1 MKKRYIFYAL
11 LAMGLAYLV
20 YYRIGQNRK
29 QAEGGPGGRGAAGAK
44 GGPGGAGGGMRV
56 DGIVARRQDFNN
68 QLEVTGTIDANE
80 SVQLQSEVP
89 GLITKIN
96 FQEGSVVKKGT
107 MLVQINNR
115 DILAQLQEALTKQKL
130 SATNENRAKQLLAK
144 GAISQEEYDTS
155 LADLRSLQAQT
166 QLIRTQLAR
175 TSIYAPFNGRV
186 GLRNVSQGGYLT
198 PGTVIAN
205 LVNTD
210 PVKITFSVPE
220 KYTGRIRTGSTISFH
235 TDASEKN
242 YTGTVF
248 AIEPGINTQ
257 TRTLQIRARAANP
270 GNELLPGSFARIQIT
285 LERIPNAILVP
296 TEAIVPVMK
305 GKVVFLKKGGKA
317 VETPVETGTRTAA
330 NILVTTGIQ
339 PGDTVLTTGMMSIK
353 DGAPV
358 KVNVAKEKE
367 EQSPGK

>member
-11 LAMGLAYLV
+11 LALGLAYLV
-20 YYRIGQNRK
+20 YYRIGQNKK
-29 QAEGGPGGRGAAGAK
+29 QAEGGAGGKGAAGAK
-44 GGPGGAGGGMRV
+44 GGPGAGGGATV
-56 DGIVARRQDFNN
+56 DGVIARRQDFNN

-96 FQEGSVVKKGT
+96 FQEGSVVKKGSL
-107 MLVQINNR
+107 LVQINNR

-186 GLRNVSQGGYLT
+186 GLRNVSVGGYLT

-210 PVKITFSVPE
+210 PVKVTFSVPE
-220 KYTGRIRTGSTISFH
+220 KYAGRIRTGSTVSFH
-235 TDASEKN
+235 TDASEKKH
-242 YTGTVF
+242 TGTVF
-248 AIEPGINTQ
+248 AIEPGINAQ

-270 GNELLPGSFARIQIT
+270 GNTLLPGSFARIQIT
-285 LERIPNAILVP
+285 LERIPGAILVP

-330 NILVTTGIQ
+330 SILVTKGIA

-358 KVNVAKEKE
+358 KVNIAKEA
-367 EQSPGK
+367 QSPGK